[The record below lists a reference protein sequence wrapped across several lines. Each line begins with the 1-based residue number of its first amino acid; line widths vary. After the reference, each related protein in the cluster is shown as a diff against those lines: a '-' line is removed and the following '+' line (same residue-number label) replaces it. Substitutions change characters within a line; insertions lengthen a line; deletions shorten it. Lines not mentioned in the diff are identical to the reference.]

1 VSIFAIQYLEDGPE
15 VATITPN
22 AARER
27 LRAAFQRLPV
37 SLVLL
42 GWNVPE
48 ATIDAC
54 AEACQSSGV
63 QLYRWHPI
71 LAGDRSFF
79 PKPEWQTIGLDG
91 DPVPGFHGMLEFTF
105 VCPNR
110 PAVRE
115 GALDHVRDVL
125 ADRRYQGIFLDRMR
139 FPSPA
144 HDPQDMLS
152 CFCEHCQRAAAQ
164 SGLELEHVRHSI
176 KAMLATPNGLRDFIY
191 AMLSSESTAD
201 KTVSAFLDFRYQTIS
216 TFIHEVAALAHRM
229 GKAVGLDCFSPSL
242 ARMVGQN
249 IGALDGCAE
258 WTKLMSYGHTL
269 GPSGLPFE
277 LGGLADWLVVKRG
290 VKESEALS
298 WLCEATGLPLPDSR
312 AFLQA
317 RGVGPEALTIEL
329 QRGREAG
336 IRTLLAGI
344 ELVEI
349 QGVAELNEGQITADL
364 KAFRA
369 AGADGLVLSWDLW
382 DIPLERLDMVVQVWS

>member
-1 VSIFAIQYLEDGPE
+1 MSIFAIQYLEDGPE
-15 VATITPN
+15 VSTIIPN

-27 LRAAFQRLPV
+27 LRAAFQRLPF

-54 AEACQSSGV
+54 AEECQRSGV

-71 LAGDRSFF
+71 LAGDRSFY

-91 DPVPGFHGMLEFTF
+91 DPVPGYHEMLEFTF

-115 GALDHVRDVL
+115 AALDHVREVL
-125 ADRRYQGIFLDRMR
+125 ADSRYQGIFLDRMR

-144 HDPQDMLS
+144 HDPHHSLA
-152 CFCEHCQRAAAQ
+152 CFCEHCQRTAAQ
-164 SGLELEHVRHSI
+164 SSLDLRHVRQSI
-176 KAMLATPNGLRDFIY
+176 RAMLATPSGLRDFIY
-191 AMLSSESTAD
+191 TMLSSESIAD
-201 KTVSAFLDFRYQTIS
+201 ETVRAFLDFRYQTIS

-242 ARMVGQN
+242 ARLVGQN

-269 GPSGLPFE
+269 GPAGIPFE
-277 LGGLADWLVVKRG
+277 LLALADWLVEKRG
-290 VKESEALS
+290 VKEAEALS
-298 WLCEATGLPLPDSR
+298 WLSDGTGLPLPDTR
-312 AFLQA
+312 ELLQA
-317 RGVGPEALTIEL
+317 RGVSPKALTIEL
-329 QRGREAG
+329 RRGREAG

-349 QGVAELNEGQITADL
+349 QGVAELNEPQISADL
-364 KAFRA
+364 MALRA

-382 DIPLERLDMVVQVWS
+382 DIPLERLDIVAQVWS